1 MYLSN
6 RNKNS
11 PLARRRQP
19 KFSDEIVWLVIDNE
33 NSVYWKNISWRSGN
47 SMFQASP
54 SESFSNRL
62 GNKTDNI
69 RLKNVDLKQY
79 VGIGIF

>member
-1 MYLSN
+1 
-6 RNKNS
+6 
-11 PLARRRQP
+11 
-19 KFSDEIVWLVIDNE
+19 
-33 NSVYWKNISWRSGN
+33 
-47 SMFQASP
+47 MFQASP